1 MNAAMPLR
9 NLIIAACA
17 SVALVACKDDNAVP
31 TDPGHSYFPL
41 KVGSWIE
48 YQVDSMWQDDILAI
62 RDSVSYRLRERVF
75 ETYTDETGRTAYR
88 ILRYVQNEEAE
99 WQVRDVWT
107 ATADTRFAEKTEENM
122 RLLKLSFPVRNART
136 WDINV
141 YNTDRVLEVAFRN
154 VDEPWSTGSLAFDS
168 TVVVR
173 NVLGPNAIERRDLEE
188 RYARHVGLVEKKGWE
203 TNTQFNSSTQ
213 QFVVRGFKYSMVVVA
228 YGTE

>member
-1 MNAAMPLR
+1 MMALR
-9 NLIIAACA
+9 NPILGVLLVMAF
-17 SVALVACKDDNAVP
+17 VACKDDNAVP
-31 TDPGHSYFPL
+31 TDPGLSYFPL

-62 RDSVSYRLRERVF
+62 RDSVSYRLRSQVI
-75 ETYTDETGRTAYR
+75 ETYTDPAGRAAHR
-88 ILRYVQNEEAE
+88 ILRYVRNEEEE

-107 ATADTRFAEKTEENM
+107 ATADTRFAEMTEENI
-122 RLLKLSFPVRNART
+122 RRLKLSFPVRSART

-141 YNTDRVLEVAFRN
+141 YNTERLLDVAFRD
-154 VDEPWSTGSLAFDS
+154 VDKPWSTGSLVFDS

-173 NVLGPNAIERRDLEE
+173 NVLGPNAIERRDFEE
-188 RYARHVGLVEKKGWE
+188 RYARHVGLIEKRVWE

-213 QFVVRGFKYSMVVVA
+213 QFVVRGFKYSMVAVA

>member
-1 MNAAMPLR
+1 M
-9 NLIIAACA
+9 
-17 SVALVACKDDNAVP
+17 VACKDDNAVP
-31 TDPGHSYFPL
+31 MDPGHSFFPL
-41 KVGSWIE
+41 NVGSWVE

-62 RDSVSYRLRERVF
+62 RDSVSYRLREKIH
-75 ETYTDETGRTAYR
+75 ETYTDPTGRTAYR
-88 ILRYVQNEEAE
+88 ILRYVLNAESE

-107 ATADTRFAEKTEENM
+107 AFADTRYAEKTEENI
-122 RLLKLSFPVRNART
+122 RRLKLSFPVRTART
-136 WDINV
+136 WDTNV
-141 YNTDRVLEVAFRN
+141 YNAERILEVAFRD
-154 VDEPWSTGSLAFDS
+154 VDKPWTAGSLAFDS

-173 NVLGPNAIERRDLEE
+173 NILGPNAIERRDFEE